1 MNLAVKLNLL
11 PLTVNSAGPAGVLS
25 LSAAA
30 EDHGLC
36 RMAGRFGPNVLV
48 SLVLLLLDL
57 GAFFILVGLTCRLNL
72 RTLLF

>member
-1 MNLAVKLNLL
+1 MAC
-11 PLTVNSAGPAGVLS
+11 AG
-25 LSAAA
+25 
-30 EDHGLC
+30 

-57 GAFFILVGLTCRLNL
+57 GAFFILVGFTCRLDL